1 MFAVEPVGYVRS
13 SRITLEDDDW
23 GSPRSFI
30 ELTAAFDATALTGL
44 TDFSHAEVI
53 YLFDRVPLGKITTVA
68 RHPRNNPNW
77 PITGI
82 FAQRASRRGRLS

>member
-53 YLFDRVPLGKITTVA
+53 YLFDRVPLGNSQLSHATRATT
-68 RHPRNNPNW
+68 R
-77 PITGI
+77 TGLS
-82 FAQRASRRGRLS
+82 RASSPSAPAAVVG